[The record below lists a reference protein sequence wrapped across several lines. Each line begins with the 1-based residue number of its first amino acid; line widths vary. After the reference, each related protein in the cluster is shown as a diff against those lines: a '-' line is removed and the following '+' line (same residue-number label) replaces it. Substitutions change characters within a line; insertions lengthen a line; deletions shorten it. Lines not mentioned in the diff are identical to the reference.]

1 MSKKLNLAPVGVI
14 STADESG
21 TLAAQDAKANEKTT
35 PSVLKNMIY
44 RFIEGFRIRK
54 FNLIL
59 IKY

>member
-21 TLAAQDAKANEKTT
+21 TLEAQEANANEITT

-44 RFIEGFRIRK
+44 RFIEGFRVCKSYLIRT
-54 FNLIL
+54 
-59 IKY
+59 KY